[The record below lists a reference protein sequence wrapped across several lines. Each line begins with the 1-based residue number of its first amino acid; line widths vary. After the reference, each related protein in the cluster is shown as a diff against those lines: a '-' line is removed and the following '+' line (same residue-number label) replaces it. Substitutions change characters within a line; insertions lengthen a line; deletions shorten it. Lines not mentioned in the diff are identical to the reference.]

1 MDELQTIAPP
11 RRSVPFRGEVLVVGP
26 LRLEQLAPFITAS
39 RPIIGRVVLASGLM
53 GQAAPV
59 EVGAMILDLFEQDA
73 LAFAQALAVVTDK
86 EPDWLAAGELDEVA
100 TLVEA
105 VVALNKDFF
114 VRRLPALLAAARPAT
129 AAPTSP
135 PEAEAKQQDGT
146 TSSSTSSPEATADA
160 TS

>member
-135 PEAEAKQQDGT
+135 PEAEAQQQDGM

>member
-73 LAFAQALAVVTDK
+73 LAFAQALAVVTGK

-129 AAPTSP
+129 AAPSP
-135 PEAEAKQQDGT
+135 PSEAEAQQQDGT
-146 TSSSTSSPEATADA
+146 TSSSTSSPEGTAAA